1 MERSYSKNFLKN
13 LKKNKINKY
22 PRTLLFN
29 FRLMKQLLVLFYF
42 LFTGVFV
49 LAQEEIV
56 VLETP
61 TGNIEGT
68 LLLPPKENIPL
79 VLIIAG
85 SGPTDRDGN
94 SGSLK
99 NNSLKMLAQGLY
111 DNNIASLRFDKRGIG
126 ASAAA
131 FKGGEE
137 DLRFEDYIRDV
148 QQWHSLLKDDSRFSS
163 FIILGHSEGS
173 LIGMI
178 ASQTVIPDKFIS
190 LAGPGFSMQA
200 TLRRQLADQP
210 AYILSMSLPII
221 EQLEKGKTVDSV
233 PPLINALFRPSIQ
246 PYLISCFKYDPVIE
260 ISKVQNP
267 VLIVQ
272 GTTDIQIQVEDA
284 KKLAAANFNSELVII
299 EGMNH
304 ILKEAE
310 AHRFLN
316 LRTYGDPNLE
326 LKQGLIE
333 SITMFIVD

>member
-1 MERSYSKNFLKN
+1 MKRA
-13 LKKNKINKY
+13 
-22 PRTLLFN
+22 LL
-29 FRLMKQLLVLFYF
+29 LYCF
-42 LFTGVFV
+42 LFSAILVI
-49 LAQEEIV
+49 AQEEII

-68 LLLPPKENIPL
+68 LLVPSKENAPL

-111 DNNIASLRFDKRGIG
+111 DNNIASLRFDKRGIVK
-126 ASAAA
+126 SAKAMTS
-131 FKGGEE
+131 EE
-137 DLRFEDYIRDV
+137 DLRFEHYIQDV
-148 QQWHSLLKDDSRFSS
+148 QQWYSLLKDDSRFSS

-190 LAGPGFSMQA
+190 LAGPGVSMQA
-200 TLRRQLADQP
+200 TIRRQLADQP
-210 AYILSMSLPII
+210 PYILSMSLPII

-233 PPLINALFRPSIQ
+233 PPLINMLFRPSVQ
-246 PYLISCFKYDPVIE
+246 PYLISCFKYDPAVE
-260 ISKVQNP
+260 ISKVKCP
-267 VLIVQ
+267 VLIIQ

-284 KKLAAANFNSELVII
+284 KKLAGSNSNSELVII

-304 ILKEAE
+304 ILKEAD
-310 AHRFLN
+310 ANRFLN

-326 LKQGLIE
+326 LKQGLIKN
-333 SITMFIVD
+333 ITKFIVE

>member
-1 MERSYSKNFLKN
+1 MKHTS
-13 LKKNKINKY
+13 
-22 PRTLLFN
+22 TLLC
-29 FRLMKQLLVLFYF
+29 F
-42 LFTGVFV
+42 LFATIFT
-49 LAQEEIV
+49 LAQEEII

-68 LLLPPKENIPL
+68 LLVPSKEHSPL

-94 SGSLK
+94 NISLQ
-99 NNSLKMLAQGLY
+99 NNSLKMIAQGLY
-111 DNNIASLRFDKRGIG
+111 MNDIASFRFDKRGISR
-126 ASAAA
+126 SAAA
-131 FKGGEE
+131 GMSEE
-137 DLRFEDYIRDV
+137 DLRFEHYIEDV
-148 QQWHSLLKDDSRFSS
+148 KQWCSLLKEDPRFSS

-178 ASQTVIPDKFIS
+178 ASQTVSPDKFIS

-210 AYILSMSLPII
+210 VYILSMSLPII

-233 PPLINALFRPSIQ
+233 PPLINMLFRPSIQ
-246 PYLISCFKYDPVIE
+246 PYLISTFKYDPVIE
-260 ISKVQNP
+260 ISKVQSP

-284 KKLAAANFNSELVII
+284 KKLAAANSNSELVII

-304 ILKEAE
+304 ILKEAD
-310 AHRFLN
+310 ANRFLN

-333 SITMFIVD
+333 KITKFIVE

>member
-1 MERSYSKNFLKN
+1 MRYVS
-13 LKKNKINKY
+13 
-22 PRTLLFN
+22 TLL
-29 FRLMKQLLVLFYF
+29 YF
-42 LFTGVFV
+42 LFATIFT
-49 LAQEEIV
+49 LAQEEII

-68 LLLPPKENIPL
+68 LLVPSKENVPL

-111 DNNIASLRFDKRGIG
+111 DNNIASFRFDKRGI
-126 ASAAA
+126 AKSAKAMTS
-131 FKGGEE
+131 EE
-137 DLRFEDYIRDV
+137 DLRFEHYIQDV

-190 LAGPGFSMQA
+190 LAGPGVSMQA
-200 TLRRQLADQP
+200 TIRRQLADQP
-210 AYILSMSLPII
+210 PYVLSMSLPII
-221 EQLEKGKTVDSV
+221 EELEKGKTVDSV
-233 PPLINALFRPSIQ
+233 APLLNMLFRPSVQ
-246 PYLISCFKYDPVIE
+246 SYLISCFKYDPAIE
-260 ISKVQNP
+260 ISKVQSP

-284 KKLAAANFNSELVII
+284 KKLAAANSNSELVII

-304 ILKEAE
+304 ILKEAD
-310 AHRFLN
+310 ANRFLN
-316 LRTYGDPNLE
+316 LRTYGDPSLK

-333 SITMFIVD
+333 SITSFIVD

>member
-1 MERSYSKNFLKN
+1 M
-13 LKKNKINKY
+13 KY
-22 PRTLLFN
+22 ASTLLC
-29 FRLMKQLLVLFYF
+29 F
-42 LFTGVFV
+42 LFATIFT
-49 LAQEEIV
+49 LAQEEII

-68 LLLPPKENIPL
+68 LLVPSKEHSPL

-94 SGSLK
+94 NISLQ
-99 NNSLKMLAQGLY
+99 NNSLKMIAQGLY
-111 DNNIASLRFDKRGIG
+111 MNDIASFRFDKRGISR
-126 ASAAA
+126 SAAA
-131 FKGGEE
+131 GMSEE
-137 DLRFEDYIRDV
+137 DLRFEHYIEDV
-148 QQWHSLLKDDSRFSS
+148 KQWCSLLKEDPRFSS

-178 ASQTVIPDKFIS
+178 ASQTVSPDKFIS

-210 AYILSMSLPII
+210 VYILSMSLPII

-233 PPLINALFRPSIQ
+233 PPLINMLFRPSIQ
-246 PYLISCFKYDPVIE
+246 PYLISTFKYDPVIE
-260 ISKVQNP
+260 ISKVQSP
-267 VLIVQ
+267 ALIVQ

-284 KKLAAANFNSELVII
+284 KKLAAANSNSELVII

-304 ILKEAE
+304 ILKEAD
-310 AHRFLN
+310 ANRFLN

-333 SITMFIVD
+333 KITKFIVE

>member
-1 MERSYSKNFLKN
+1 MKHAS
-13 LKKNKINKY
+13 I
-22 PRTLLFN
+22 LLC
-29 FRLMKQLLVLFYF
+29 F
-42 LFTGVFV
+42 LFAAIFT
-49 LAQEEIV
+49 LAQEEII

-68 LLLPPKENIPL
+68 LLLPSKENIPL

-111 DNNIASLRFDKRGIG
+111 DNNIASFRFDKRGI
-126 ASAAA
+126 AKSAKAMIS
-131 FKGGEE
+131 EE
-137 DLRFEDYIRDV
+137 DLRFEHYIRDV
-148 QQWHSLLKDDSRFSS
+148 QQWYLLLKNDSRFSS
-163 FIILGHSEGS
+163 VIILGHSEGS

-200 TLRRQLADQP
+200 TIRRQLADQP

-233 PPLINALFRPSIQ
+233 PPLINMLFRPSIQ
-246 PYLISCFKYDPVIE
+246 PYLISCFKYDPAIE
-260 ISKVQNP
+260 ISKVQSP
-267 VLIVQ
+267 ILIVQ
-272 GTTDIQIQVEDA
+272 GTTDLQIQVEDA
-284 KKLAAANFNSELVII
+284 KKLAAANSNSELVII

-316 LRTYGDPNLE
+316 LRTYGDPNLK

-333 SITMFIVD
+333 SITSFIVD

>member
-1 MERSYSKNFLKN
+1 MKHTSTFLC
-13 LKKNKINKY
+13 
-22 PRTLLFN
+22 
-29 FRLMKQLLVLFYF
+29 F
-42 LFTGVFV
+42 LFATIFT
-49 LAQEEIV
+49 LAQEEII

-68 LLLPPKENIPL
+68 LLVPSKEHSPL

-94 SGSLK
+94 NISLQ
-99 NNSLKMLAQGLY
+99 NNSLKMIAQGLY
-111 DNNIASLRFDKRGIG
+111 MNDIASFRFDKRGISR
-126 ASAAA
+126 SAAA
-131 FKGGEE
+131 GMSEE
-137 DLRFEDYIRDV
+137 DLRFEHYIEDV
-148 QQWHSLLKDDSRFSS
+148 KQWCSLLKEDPRFSS

-178 ASQTVIPDKFIS
+178 ASQTVSPDKFIS

-210 AYILSMSLPII
+210 VYILSMSLPII

-233 PPLINALFRPSIQ
+233 PPLINMLFRPSIQ
-246 PYLISCFKYDPVIE
+246 PYLISTFKYDPVIE
-260 ISKVQNP
+260 ISKVQSP
-267 VLIVQ
+267 ALIVQ

-284 KKLAAANFNSELVII
+284 KKLAAANSNSELVII

-304 ILKEAE
+304 ILKEAD
-310 AHRFLN
+310 ANRFLN

-333 SITMFIVD
+333 KITKFIVE

>member
-1 MERSYSKNFLKN
+1 MKYTSALLCFFLA
-13 LKKNKINKY
+13 
-22 PRTLLFN
+22 T
-29 FRLMKQLLVLFYF
+29 V
-42 LFTGVFV
+42 FT
-49 LAQEEIV
+49 LAQEEII

-68 LLLPPKENIPL
+68 LLVPAKENSPL
-79 VLIIAG
+79 VLIVAG

-94 SGSLK
+94 NISLQ

-111 DNNIASLRFDKRGIG
+111 ENNIASFRFDKRGI
-126 ASAAA
+126 ARSAAA
-131 FKGGEE
+131 GMAEE
-137 DLRFEDYIRDV
+137 DLRFEHYIQDV

-178 ASQTVIPDKFIS
+178 ASQTVEPDKFIS
-190 LAGPGFSMQA
+190 LAGPGFSMQS

-210 AYILSMSLPII
+210 AYVLSMSLPIL

-233 PPLINALFRPSIQ
+233 PPLINMLFRPSVQ
-246 PYLISCFKYDPVIE
+246 PYLISTFKYDPVIE
-260 ISKVQNP
+260 ISKVQSP
-267 VLIVQ
+267 VLIIQ

-284 KKLAAANFNSELVII
+284 KKLAEANANSELVII

-304 ILKEAE
+304 ILKKAD

-316 LRTYGDPNLE
+316 LRTYGDPTLE
-326 LKQGLIE
+326 LKQDLIE
-333 SITMFIVD
+333 TITRFIVE

>member
-1 MERSYSKNFLKN
+1 M
-13 LKKNKINKY
+13 KY
-22 PRTLLFN
+22 TSTLLC
-29 FRLMKQLLVLFYF
+29 LLFATIF
-42 LFTGVFV
+42 A
-49 LAQEEIV
+49 LAQEEII

-68 LLLPPKENIPL
+68 LLVPSKKNAPL

-111 DNNIASLRFDKRGIG
+111 DNNIASLRFDKRGVAG
-126 ASAAA
+126 SLSAY
-131 FKGGEE
+131 KSE
-137 DLRFEDYIRDV
+137 LRFEDYINDV
-148 QQWHSLLKDDSRFSS
+148 EQWTKVLKNDSRFSS
-163 FIILGHSEGS
+163 VIILGHSEGS

-178 ASQTVIPDKFIS
+178 AAQKGMVEKYIS
-190 LAGPGFSMQA
+190 MAGPGVTMQA

-210 AYILSMSLPII
+210 PYILSMSLPII
-221 EQLEKGKTVDSV
+221 EELEKGKTVDSV

-246 PYLISCFKYDPVIE
+246 PYLISCFKYDPAIE
-260 ISKVQNP
+260 ITKVKCP
-267 VLIVQ
+267 ILIIQ
-272 GTTDIQIQVEDA
+272 GTTDIQIPVNEA
-284 KKLAAANFNSELVII
+284 EILASANSNSQLVII

-310 AHRFLN
+310 AHRLLN
-316 LRTYGDPNLE
+316 LQTYGDPNLE

-333 SITMFIVD
+333 SITRFIVENN

>member
-1 MERSYSKNFLKN
+1 MRHVS
-13 LKKNKINKY
+13 
-22 PRTLLFN
+22 TLLC
-29 FRLMKQLLVLFYF
+29 F
-42 LFTGVFV
+42 LFATIFT
-49 LAQEEIV
+49 LAQEEII

-68 LLLPPKENIPL
+68 LLVPSKENAPL

-111 DNNIASLRFDKRGIG
+111 DNNIASLRFDKRGIVK
-126 ASAAA
+126 SAKAMTS
-131 FKGGEE
+131 EE
-137 DLRFEDYIRDV
+137 DLRFEHYIQDV

-190 LAGPGFSMQA
+190 LAGPGVSMQA
-200 TLRRQLADQP
+200 TIRRQLADQP
-210 AYILSMSLPII
+210 PYILSMSLPII

-233 PPLINALFRPSIQ
+233 PPLINMLFRPSVQ
-246 PYLISCFKYDPVIE
+246 PYLISCFKYDPAIE
-260 ISKVQNP
+260 ISKVQSP

-284 KKLAAANFNSELVII
+284 KKLAAANSNSELVII

-304 ILKEAE
+304 ILKEAD
-310 AHRFLN
+310 ANRFLN
-316 LRTYGDPNLE
+316 LRTYGDPTLE

>member
-1 MERSYSKNFLKN
+1 MKHTS
-13 LKKNKINKY
+13 
-22 PRTLLFN
+22 TLLC
-29 FRLMKQLLVLFYF
+29 F
-42 LFTGVFV
+42 LFATIFT
-49 LAQEEIV
+49 LAQEEII

-68 LLLPPKENIPL
+68 LLVPSKEHSPL

-94 SGSLK
+94 NISLQ
-99 NNSLKMLAQGLY
+99 NNSLKMIAQGLY
-111 DNNIASLRFDKRGIG
+111 MNDIASFRFDKRGISR
-126 ASAAA
+126 SAAA
-131 FKGGEE
+131 GMSEE
-137 DLRFEDYIRDV
+137 DLRFEHYIEDV
-148 QQWHSLLKDDSRFSS
+148 QQWCSLLKEDSRFSS

-178 ASQTVIPDKFIS
+178 ASQTVSPDKFIS

-210 AYILSMSLPII
+210 VYILSMSLPII

-233 PPLINALFRPSIQ
+233 PPLINMLFRPSIQ
-246 PYLISCFKYDPVIE
+246 PYLISTFKYDPVIE
-260 ISKVQNP
+260 ISKVQSP

-284 KKLAAANFNSELVII
+284 KKLAAANSNSELVII

-304 ILKEAE
+304 ILKEAD
-310 AHRFLN
+310 ANRFLN

-333 SITMFIVD
+333 KITKFIVE

>member
-1 MERSYSKNFLKN
+1 MKHTS
-13 LKKNKINKY
+13 
-22 PRTLLFN
+22 TLLC
-29 FRLMKQLLVLFYF
+29 F
-42 LFTGVFV
+42 LFATIFT
-49 LAQEEIV
+49 LAQEEII

-68 LLLPPKENIPL
+68 LLVPSKEQSPL

-94 SGSLK
+94 NISLQ
-99 NNSLKMLAQGLY
+99 NNSLKMIAQGLY
-111 DNNIASLRFDKRGIG
+111 MNDIASFRFDKRGISR
-126 ASAAA
+126 SAAA
-131 FKGGEE
+131 GMSEE
-137 DLRFEDYIRDV
+137 DLRFEHYIEDV
-148 QQWHSLLKDDSRFSS
+148 QQWCSLLKEDSRFSS

-178 ASQTVIPDKFIS
+178 ASQTVSPDKFIS

-210 AYILSMSLPII
+210 VYILSMSLPII

-233 PPLINALFRPSIQ
+233 PPLINMLFRPSIQ
-246 PYLISCFKYDPVIE
+246 PYLISTFKYDPVIE
-260 ISKVQNP
+260 ISKVQSP
-267 VLIVQ
+267 ALIVQ

-284 KKLAAANFNSELVII
+284 KKLAAANSNSELVII

-304 ILKEAE
+304 ILKEAD
-310 AHRFLN
+310 ANRFLN

-326 LKQGLIE
+326 LKQGLVE
-333 SITMFIVD
+333 KITKFIVE

>member
-1 MERSYSKNFLKN
+1 MKHTSTFLC
-13 LKKNKINKY
+13 
-22 PRTLLFN
+22 
-29 FRLMKQLLVLFYF
+29 F
-42 LFTGVFV
+42 LFATIFT
-49 LAQEEIV
+49 LAQEEII

-68 LLLPPKENIPL
+68 LLVPSKEHSPL

-94 SGSLK
+94 NISLQ
-99 NNSLKMLAQGLY
+99 NNSLKMIAQGLY
-111 DNNIASLRFDKRGIG
+111 MNDIASFRFDKRGISR
-126 ASAAA
+126 SAAA
-131 FKGGEE
+131 GMSEE
-137 DLRFEDYIRDV
+137 DLRFEHYIEDV
-148 QQWHSLLKDDSRFSS
+148 QQWCSLLKEDSRFSS

-178 ASQTVIPDKFIS
+178 ASQTVSPDKFIS

-210 AYILSMSLPII
+210 VYILSMSLPII

-233 PPLINALFRPSIQ
+233 PPLINMLFRPSIQ
-246 PYLISCFKYDPVIE
+246 PYLISTFKYDPVIE
-260 ISKVQNP
+260 ISKVQSP

-284 KKLAAANFNSELVII
+284 KKLAAANSNSELVII

-304 ILKEAE
+304 ILKEAD
-310 AHRFLN
+310 ANRFLN

-333 SITMFIVD
+333 KITKFIVE

>member
-1 MERSYSKNFLKN
+1 MRHVS
-13 LKKNKINKY
+13 
-22 PRTLLFN
+22 TLLC
-29 FRLMKQLLVLFYF
+29 F
-42 LFTGVFV
+42 LFATIFT
-49 LAQEEIV
+49 LAQEEII

-68 LLLPPKENIPL
+68 LLVPSKENAPL

-111 DNNIASLRFDKRGIG
+111 DNNIASLRFDKRGIVK
-126 ASAAA
+126 SAKAMTS
-131 FKGGEE
+131 EE
-137 DLRFEDYIRDV
+137 DLRFEHYIQDV
-148 QQWHSLLKDDSRFSS
+148 QQWYSLLKDDSRFSS

-190 LAGPGFSMQA
+190 LAGPGVSMQA
-200 TLRRQLADQP
+200 TIRRQLADQP
-210 AYILSMSLPII
+210 PYILSMSLPII

-233 PPLINALFRPSIQ
+233 PPLINMLFRPSVQ
-246 PYLISCFKYDPVIE
+246 PYLISCFKYDPAIE

-284 KKLAAANFNSELVII
+284 KKLAAANSNSELVII

-304 ILKEAE
+304 ILKEAD
-310 AHRFLN
+310 ANRFLN
-316 LRTYGDPNLE
+316 LRTYGDPTLE

-333 SITMFIVD
+333 NITKFIVENN

>member
-1 MERSYSKNFLKN
+1 MKHTS
-13 LKKNKINKY
+13 
-22 PRTLLFN
+22 TLLC
-29 FRLMKQLLVLFYF
+29 F
-42 LFTGVFV
+42 LFATIFT
-49 LAQEEIV
+49 LAQEEII

-68 LLLPPKENIPL
+68 LLVPSKEHSPL

-94 SGSLK
+94 NISLQ
-99 NNSLKMLAQGLY
+99 NNSLKMIAQGLY
-111 DNNIASLRFDKRGIG
+111 MNDIASFRFDKRGISR
-126 ASAAA
+126 SAAA
-131 FKGGEE
+131 GMSEE
-137 DLRFEDYIRDV
+137 DLRFEHYIEDV
-148 QQWHSLLKDDSRFSS
+148 QQWCSLLKEDSRFSS

-178 ASQTVIPDKFIS
+178 ASQTVSPDKFIS

-210 AYILSMSLPII
+210 VYILSMSLPII

-233 PPLINALFRPSIQ
+233 PPLINMLFRPSIQ
-246 PYLISCFKYDPVIE
+246 PYLISTFKYDPVIE
-260 ISKVQNP
+260 ISKVQSP
-267 VLIVQ
+267 ALIVQ

-284 KKLAAANFNSELVII
+284 KKLAAANSNSELVII

-304 ILKEAE
+304 ILKEAD
-310 AHRFLN
+310 ANRFLN

-326 LKQGLIE
+326 LKQGLVE
-333 SITMFIVD
+333 KITKFIVE

>member
-1 MERSYSKNFLKN
+1 
-13 LKKNKINKY
+13 
-22 PRTLLFN
+22 
-29 FRLMKQLLVLFYF
+29 MKHVSTILCF
-42 LFTGVFV
+42 LFATVFA
-49 LAQEEIV
+49 LAQEEII

-68 LLLPPKENIPL
+68 LLLPSKENIPL

-111 DNNIASLRFDKRGIG
+111 NNNIASFRFDKRGI
-126 ASAAA
+126 AKSAKVMIA
-131 FKGGEE
+131 EE
-137 DLRFEDYIRDV
+137 DLRLEHYIRDV
-148 QQWHSLLKDDSRFSS
+148 QQWYLLLKNNSRFSS
-163 FIILGHSEGS
+163 VIILGHSEGS

-178 ASQTVIPDKFIS
+178 ASQNVFPDKFIS

-210 AYILSMSLPII
+210 PYVLSMSLPII
-221 EQLEKGKTVDSV
+221 EELEKGKTVDSV
-233 PPLINALFRPSIQ
+233 PPLINSLFRPSVQ
-246 PYLISCFKYDPVIE
+246 PYLISSFKYDPAIE
-260 ISKVQNP
+260 ISKVKSP
-267 VLIVQ
+267 ILIVQ

-284 KKLAAANFNSELVII
+284 KKLATANSNSELVII

-304 ILKEAE
+304 ILKEAD
-310 AHRFLN
+310 ANRFLN
-316 LRTYGDPNLE
+316 MRTYGDPSLK

-333 SITMFIVD
+333 SITSFIVD

>member
-1 MERSYSKNFLKN
+1 MKHTS
-13 LKKNKINKY
+13 
-22 PRTLLFN
+22 TLLC
-29 FRLMKQLLVLFYF
+29 F
-42 LFTGVFV
+42 LFATIFT
-49 LAQEEIV
+49 LAQEEII

-68 LLLPPKENIPL
+68 LLVPSKEHSPL

-94 SGSLK
+94 NISLQ
-99 NNSLKMLAQGLY
+99 NNSLKMIAQGLY
-111 DNNIASLRFDKRGIG
+111 MNDIASFRFDKRGISR
-126 ASAAA
+126 SAAA
-131 FKGGEE
+131 GMSEE
-137 DLRFEDYIRDV
+137 DLRFEHYIEDV
-148 QQWHSLLKDDSRFSS
+148 QQWCSLLKEDSRFSS

-178 ASQTVIPDKFIS
+178 ASQTVSPDKFIS

-210 AYILSMSLPII
+210 VYILSMSLPII

-233 PPLINALFRPSIQ
+233 PPLINMLFRPSIQ
-246 PYLISCFKYDPVIE
+246 PYLISSFKYDPAVE
-260 ISKVQNP
+260 ISKVKCP
-267 VLIVQ
+267 VLIIQ

-284 KKLAAANFNSELVII
+284 KKLAAANSNSELVII

-304 ILKEAE
+304 ILKEAD
-310 AHRFLN
+310 ANRFLN

-333 SITMFIVD
+333 KITKFIVE

>member
-1 MERSYSKNFLKN
+1 MKHVL
-13 LKKNKINKY
+13 
-22 PRTLLFN
+22 TLLC
-29 FRLMKQLLVLFYF
+29 F
-42 LFTGVFV
+42 LFAIIFT
-49 LAQEEIV
+49 LAQEEII

-68 LLLPPKENIPL
+68 LLVPSKENTPL

-94 SGSLK
+94 NISLQ
-99 NNSLKMLAQGLY
+99 NNSLKMIAQGLY
-111 DNNIASLRFDKRGIG
+111 MNDIASFRFDKRGISK
-126 ASAAA
+126 SAAA
-131 FKGGEE
+131 GMSEE
-137 DLRFEDYIRDV
+137 DLRFEHYIEDV
-148 QQWHSLLKDDSRFSS
+148 QQWCSLLKEDSRFSS

-178 ASQTVIPDKFIS
+178 ASQTVSPDKFIS

-210 AYILSMSLPII
+210 VYILSMSLPII

-233 PPLINALFRPSIQ
+233 PPLINMLFRPSIQ
-246 PYLISCFKYDPVIE
+246 PYLISTFKYDPVIE
-260 ISKVQNP
+260 ISKVQSP
-267 VLIVQ
+267 ALIVQ

-284 KKLAAANFNSELVII
+284 KKLAAANSNSELVII

-304 ILKEAE
+304 ILKEAD
-310 AHRFLN
+310 ANRFLN
-316 LRTYGDPNLE
+316 LQTYGNPSLE

-333 SITMFIVD
+333 SITSFIVD

>member
-1 MERSYSKNFLKN
+1 MKHTS
-13 LKKNKINKY
+13 
-22 PRTLLFN
+22 TLLC
-29 FRLMKQLLVLFYF
+29 F
-42 LFTGVFV
+42 LFATIFT
-49 LAQEEIV
+49 LAQEEII

-68 LLLPPKENIPL
+68 LLVPSKEQSPL

-94 SGSLK
+94 NISLQ
-99 NNSLKMLAQGLY
+99 NNSLKMIAQGLY
-111 DNNIASLRFDKRGIG
+111 MNDIASFRFDKRGISR
-126 ASAAA
+126 SAAA
-131 FKGGEE
+131 GMSEE
-137 DLRFEDYIRDV
+137 DLRFEHYIEDV
-148 QQWHSLLKDDSRFSS
+148 KQWCSLLKEDPRFSS

-178 ASQTVIPDKFIS
+178 ASQTVSPDKFIS

-210 AYILSMSLPII
+210 VYILSMSLPII

-233 PPLINALFRPSIQ
+233 PPLINMLFRPSIQ
-246 PYLISCFKYDPVIE
+246 PYLISTFKYDPVIE
-260 ISKVQNP
+260 ISKVQSP

-284 KKLAAANFNSELVII
+284 KKLAAANSNSELVII

-304 ILKEAE
+304 ILKEAD
-310 AHRFLN
+310 ANRFLN

-326 LKQGLIE
+326 LKQGLIK
-333 SITMFIVD
+333 SITSFIVE

>member
-1 MERSYSKNFLKN
+1 MKHTS
-13 LKKNKINKY
+13 
-22 PRTLLFN
+22 TLLC
-29 FRLMKQLLVLFYF
+29 F
-42 LFTGVFV
+42 LFATIFT
-49 LAQEEIV
+49 LAQEEII

-68 LLLPPKENIPL
+68 LLVPSKEHSPL

-94 SGSLK
+94 NISLQ
-99 NNSLKMLAQGLY
+99 NNSLKMIAQGLY
-111 DNNIASLRFDKRGIG
+111 MNDIASFRFDKRGISR
-126 ASAAA
+126 SAAA
-131 FKGGEE
+131 GMSEE
-137 DLRFEDYIRDV
+137 DLRFEHYIEDV
-148 QQWHSLLKDDSRFSS
+148 QQWCSLLKEDSRFSS

-178 ASQTVIPDKFIS
+178 ASQTVSPDKFIS

-210 AYILSMSLPII
+210 VYILSMSLPII

-233 PPLINALFRPSIQ
+233 PPLINMLFRPSIQ
-246 PYLISCFKYDPVIE
+246 PYLISTFKYDPVIE
-260 ISKVQNP
+260 ISKVQSP
-267 VLIVQ
+267 ALIVQ

-284 KKLAAANFNSELVII
+284 KKLAAANSNSELVII

-304 ILKEAE
+304 ILKEADVN
-310 AHRFLN
+310 RFLN

-326 LKQGLIE
+326 LKQGLVE
-333 SITMFIVD
+333 KITKFIVE

>member
-1 MERSYSKNFLKN
+1 M
-13 LKKNKINKY
+13 KY
-22 PRTLLFN
+22 TSTLLC
-29 FRLMKQLLVLFYF
+29 F
-42 LFTGVFV
+42 LFATIFA
-49 LAQEEIV
+49 LAQEEII

-68 LLLPPKENIPL
+68 LLVPSKKNAPL

-111 DNNIASLRFDKRGIG
+111 DNNIASLRFDKRGVAG
-126 ASAAA
+126 SLSAY
-131 FKGGEE
+131 KSE
-137 DLRFEDYIRDV
+137 LRFEDYINDV
-148 QQWHSLLKDDSRFSS
+148 EQWTKVLKNDSRFSS
-163 FIILGHSEGS
+163 VIILGHSEGS

-178 ASQTVIPDKFIS
+178 AAQKGMVEKYIS
-190 LAGPGFSMQA
+190 MAGPGVTMQA

-210 AYILSMSLPII
+210 PYILSMSLPII
-221 EQLEKGKTVDSV
+221 EELEKGKTVDSV

-246 PYLISCFKYDPVIE
+246 PYLISCFKYDPAIE
-260 ISKVQNP
+260 ITKVKCP
-267 VLIVQ
+267 ILIIQ
-272 GTTDIQIQVEDA
+272 GTTDIQIPVNEA
-284 KKLAAANFNSELVII
+284 EILASANSNSQLVII

-310 AHRFLN
+310 AHRLLN
-316 LRTYGDPNLE
+316 LQTYGDPNLE

-333 SITMFIVD
+333 SITKFIVENN

>member
-1 MERSYSKNFLKN
+1 MKYTSALLCFFLA
-13 LKKNKINKY
+13 
-22 PRTLLFN
+22 T
-29 FRLMKQLLVLFYF
+29 V
-42 LFTGVFV
+42 FT
-49 LAQEEIV
+49 LAQEEII

-68 LLLPPKENIPL
+68 LLVPSKEHSPL

-85 SGPTDRDGN
+85 SGPTDRNGN
-94 SGSLK
+94 NISLQ
-99 NNSLKMLAQGLY
+99 NNSLKMIAQGLY
-111 DNNIASLRFDKRGIG
+111 MNDISSFRFDKRGISR
-126 ASAAA
+126 SAAA
-131 FKGGEE
+131 GMSEE
-137 DLRFEDYIRDV
+137 DLRFEHYIEDV
-148 QQWHSLLKDDSRFSS
+148 QQWCSLLKEDSRFSS

-178 ASQTVIPDKFIS
+178 ASQTVSPDKFIS

-210 AYILSMSLPII
+210 VYILSMSLPII

-233 PPLINALFRPSIQ
+233 PPLINMLFRPSIQ
-246 PYLISCFKYDPVIE
+246 PYLISTFKYDPVIE
-260 ISKVQNP
+260 ISKVQSP

-284 KKLAAANFNSELVII
+284 KKLAAANSNSELVII

-304 ILKEAE
+304 ILKEAD
-310 AHRFLN
+310 ANRFLN

-333 SITMFIVD
+333 KITKFIVD

>member
-1 MERSYSKNFLKN
+1 MKHTS
-13 LKKNKINKY
+13 
-22 PRTLLFN
+22 TLLC
-29 FRLMKQLLVLFYF
+29 F
-42 LFTGVFV
+42 LFATIFT
-49 LAQEEIV
+49 LAQEEII

-68 LLLPPKENIPL
+68 LLVPSKEHSPL

-94 SGSLK
+94 NISLQ
-99 NNSLKMLAQGLY
+99 NNSLKMIAQGLY
-111 DNNIASLRFDKRGIG
+111 MNDIASFRFDKRGISR
-126 ASAAA
+126 SAAA
-131 FKGGEE
+131 GMSEE
-137 DLRFEDYIRDV
+137 DLRFEHYIEDV
-148 QQWHSLLKDDSRFSS
+148 QQWCSLLKEDSRFSS

-178 ASQTVIPDKFIS
+178 ASQTVSPDKFIS
-190 LAGPGFSMQA
+190 IAGPGFSMQA

-210 AYILSMSLPII
+210 VYILSMSLPII

-233 PPLINALFRPSIQ
+233 PPLINMLFRPSIQ
-246 PYLISCFKYDPVIE
+246 PYLISTFKYDPVIE
-260 ISKVQNP
+260 ISKVQSP

-284 KKLAAANFNSELVII
+284 KKLAAANSNSELVII

-304 ILKEAE
+304 ILKEAD
-310 AHRFLN
+310 ANRFLN

-333 SITMFIVD
+333 KITKFIVE